1 MAIGLIIM
9 SKIGK
14 KIMLSYFIIILATAF
29 VFMGISKMSFNDILN
44 KQTRL
49 DLKKDADIV
58 AKQINLVIDQKLEMT
73 VVEGSSNV
81 KIQISKNF
89 FGENA
94 LSISEIILPKGMG
107 YAHNRL
113 ATTHFIIMDVDK
125 NLIFQSYNTEQ
136 EPINPLEID
145 KAKYFVE
152 QRPLSSSLNKE
163 TLGYLVMLAKKE
175 DLSVINALINRSVF
189 LGFLIALLIASIIS
203 IFFERGIISPINK
216 LKKNIAS
223 FSFTDENMSWEEIKT
238 KDELSEINE
247 DFLKM
252 VYKLNEY
259 DKKQKEFFQNTSHEL
274 KTPLMSIQGYA
285 EAIKDKVMDENM
297 VDDGLDIIIDESK
310 KLRDTVNSI
319 VYLSKM
325 EHLMS
330 EEKFMR
336 INLWEALEEIIARLT
351 LLANDKNIE
360 FKNDIANYI
369 VVTTSEDRLDR
380 VFSNI
385 LSNSLRY
392 AKSKIHIE
400 SYEMETGHIIIKI
413 QDDGRGFE
421 NNEENHIFDRFYKG
435 KGGNTGLGLS
445 IVKSIADSN
454 GWGIKAYNAGTPGAV
469 IELVIPPIRD
479 VDVN

>member
-454 GWGIKAYNAGTPGAV
+454 GWGIKAYNAGTLGAV

>member
-1 MAIGLIIM
+1 M

-14 KIMLSYFIIILATAF
+14 KIMQSYFIIILATAF

-44 KQTRL
+44 RQTRL
-49 DLKKDADIV
+49 DLKKDADVV
-58 AKQINLVIDQKLEMT
+58 AKQINMVIDQKIEMT
-73 VVEGSSNV
+73 VVDGSPNV

-145 KAKYFVE
+145 KTKYYVE
-152 QRPLSSSLNKE
+152 QRPLISSLDQE

-189 LGFLIALLIASIIS
+189 LGFLIALFIASIIS

-223 FSFTDENMSWEEIKT
+223 FSFTDDEIVWEEIKT
-238 KDELSEINE
+238 KDELAEINQ

-252 VYKLNEY
+252 AYKLKEY

-285 EAIKDKVMDENM
+285 EAIKDKVMDESM
-297 VDDGLDIIIDESK
+297 VDEGLDIIIDESK

-325 EHLMS
+325 ENLMS
-330 EEKFMR
+330 EEKSIR
-336 INLWEALEEIIARLT
+336 INL
-351 LLANDKNIE
+351 
-360 FKNDIANYI
+360 
-369 VVTTSEDRLDR
+369 
-380 VFSNI
+380 
-385 LSNSLRY
+385 
-392 AKSKIHIE
+392 
-400 SYEMETGHIIIKI
+400 
-413 QDDGRGFE
+413 
-421 NNEENHIFDRFYKG
+421 
-435 KGGNTGLGLS
+435 
-445 IVKSIADSN
+445 
-454 GWGIKAYNAGTPGAV
+454 
-469 IELVIPPIRD
+469 
-479 VDVN
+479 

>member
-1 MAIGLIIM
+1 
-9 SKIGK
+9 
-14 KIMLSYFIIILATAF
+14 
-29 VFMGISKMSFNDILN
+29 
-44 KQTRL
+44 
-49 DLKKDADIV
+49 
-58 AKQINLVIDQKLEMT
+58 
-73 VVEGSSNV
+73 
-81 KIQISKNF
+81 
-89 FGENA
+89 
-94 LSISEIILPKGMG
+94 
-107 YAHNRL
+107 
-113 ATTHFIIMDVDK
+113 
-125 NLIFQSYNTEQ
+125 
-136 EPINPLEID
+136 
-145 KAKYFVE
+145 
-152 QRPLSSSLNKE
+152 
-163 TLGYLVMLAKKE
+163 
-175 DLSVINALINRSVF
+175 
-189 LGFLIALLIASIIS
+189 
-203 IFFERGIISPINK
+203 
-216 LKKNIAS
+216 
-223 FSFTDENMSWEEIKT
+223 
-238 KDELSEINE
+238 
-247 DFLKM
+247 M

-392 AKSKIHIE
+392 AKSEIHIQ

-454 GWGIKAYNAGTPGAV
+454 GWGIKAYNAGTLGAV

>member
-1 MAIGLIIM
+1 M

-14 KIMLSYFIIILATAF
+14 KIMQSYFIIILATAF

-44 KQTRL
+44 RQTRL
-49 DLKKDADIV
+49 DLKKDADVV
-58 AKQINLVIDQKLEMT
+58 AKQINMVIDQKIEMT
-73 VVEGSSNV
+73 VVDGSPNV

-145 KAKYFVE
+145 KTKYYVE
-152 QRPLSSSLNKE
+152 QRPLISSLDQE

-189 LGFLIALLIASIIS
+189 LGFLIALFIASIIS

-223 FSFTDENMSWEEIKT
+223 FSFTDDEIIWEEIKT
-238 KDELSEINE
+238 KDELAEINQ

-252 VYKLNEY
+252 AYKLKEY

-285 EAIKDKVMDENM
+285 EAIKDKVMDESM
-297 VDDGLDIIIDESK
+297 VDEGLDIIIDESK

-325 EHLMS
+325 ENLMS
-330 EEKFMR
+330 EEKSIR
-336 INLWEALEEIIARLT
+336 INLWEAVEEIIIRLT
-351 LLANDKNIE
+351 LLAKEKNIT
-360 FKNDIANYI
+360 FKNDIAHYI
-369 VVTTSEDRLDR
+369 VVRTSDDRLDR

-385 LSNSLRY
+385 LSNALRY
-392 AKSKIHIE
+392 AKSQISIE
-400 SYEMETGHIIIKI
+400 SFEIETGHIIIKI

-421 NNEENHIFDRFYKG
+421 NNEELYIFDRFYKG

-445 IVKSIADSN
+445 IVKSIAESN
-454 GWGIKAYNAGTPGAV
+454 GWGLKAYNADEGGAV
-469 IELVIPPIRD
+469 VEIEIPPLRD
-479 VDVN
+479 KDVN

>member
-1 MAIGLIIM
+1 M

-14 KIMLSYFIIILATAF
+14 KIMQSYFIIILATAF

-44 KQTRL
+44 RQTRL
-49 DLKKDADIV
+49 DLKKDADVV
-58 AKQINLVIDQKLEMT
+58 AKQINMVIDQKIEMT
-73 VVEGSSNV
+73 VVDGSPNV

-145 KAKYFVE
+145 KTKYYVE
-152 QRPLSSSLNKE
+152 QRPLISSLDQE

-189 LGFLIALLIASIIS
+189 LGFLIALFIASIIS

-223 FSFTDENMSWEEIKT
+223 FSFTDDEIVWEEIKT
-238 KDELSEINE
+238 KDELAEINQ

-252 VYKLNEY
+252 AYKLKEY

-285 EAIKDKVMDENM
+285 EAIKDKVMDESM
-297 VDDGLDIIIDESK
+297 VDEGLDIIIDESK

-325 EHLMS
+325 ENLMS
-330 EEKFMR
+330 EEKSIR
-336 INLWEALEEIIARLT
+336 INLWEAVEEIIIRLT
-351 LLANDKNIE
+351 LLAKEKNIT
-360 FKNDIANYI
+360 FKNDIAHYI
-369 VVTTSEDRLDR
+369 VVRTSDDRLDR

-385 LSNSLRY
+385 L
-392 AKSKIHIE
+392 
-400 SYEMETGHIIIKI
+400 TP
-413 QDDGRGFE
+413 
-421 NNEENHIFDRFYKG
+421 
-435 KGGNTGLGLS
+435 
-445 IVKSIADSN
+445 DSR
-454 GWGIKAYNAGTPGAV
+454 V
-469 IELVIPPIRD
+469 
-479 VDVN
+479 

>member
-1 MAIGLIIM
+1 MTM

-14 KIMLSYFIIILATAF
+14 KIMQSYFIIILATAF

-44 KQTRL
+44 RQTRL
-49 DLKKDADIV
+49 DLKKDADVV
-58 AKQINLVIDQKLEMT
+58 AKQINMVIDQKIEMT
-73 VVEGSSNV
+73 VVDGSPNV

-145 KAKYFVE
+145 KTKYYVE
-152 QRPLSSSLNKE
+152 QRPLISSLDQE

-189 LGFLIALLIASIIS
+189 LGFLIALFIASIIS

-223 FSFTDENMSWEEIKT
+223 FSFTDDEIIWEEIKT
-238 KDELSEINE
+238 KDELAEINQ

-252 VYKLNEY
+252 AYKLKEY

-285 EAIKDKVMDENM
+285 EAIKDKVMDESM
-297 VDDGLDIIIDESK
+297 VDEGLDIIIDESK

-325 EHLMS
+325 ENLMS
-330 EEKFMR
+330 EEKAIR
-336 INLWEALEEIIARLT
+336 INLWEAVEEIIIRLT
-351 LLANDKNIE
+351 LIAKEKNIT
-360 FKNDIANYI
+360 FKNDIAHYI
-369 VVTTSEDRLDR
+369 VVRTSDDRLDR

-385 LSNSLRY
+385 LSNALRY
-392 AKSKIHIE
+392 AKSQISIE
-400 SYEMETGHIIIKI
+400 SFEIETGHIIIKI
-413 QDDGRGFE
+413 QEYLQD
-421 NNEENHIFDRFYKG
+421 
-435 KGGNTGLGLS
+435 
-445 IVKSIADSN
+445 
-454 GWGIKAYNAGTPGAV
+454 TPK
-469 IELVIPPIRD
+469 LLNRK
-479 VDVN
+479 

>member
-1 MAIGLIIM
+1 M

-454 GWGIKAYNAGTPGAV
+454 GWGIKAYNAGTLGAV